1 MFNLSYTEKST
12 RILLQ
17 RHTLCF
23 EGFLHVDSCIHTG
36 SFWTVLD
43 SRCMTHPLFT
53 YATPDRGRV
62 LHCHAM
68 APNIPVHPCPCT
80 TLYTRQLVHLEV
92 ELLNQ
97 RPVSSTDTCHLVSLT
112 GLYSWEHCELPFPH
126 ILTNSEYKD
135 VSHFCQ
141 LNEYKTTAR
150 HLICISLIPKGY
162 WTSLQ
167 TLIRHSGFFFCE
179 IHTFCHAAV
188 RLLVIYL

>member
-1 MFNLSYTEKST
+1 MYIHWVILNCSRQPLHDWHAADLCSAWQRKSSS
-12 RILLQ
+12 LP
-17 RHTLCF
+17 C
-23 EGFLHVDSCIHTG
+23 
-36 SFWTVLD
+36 
-43 SRCMTHPLFT
+43 
-53 YATPDRGRV
+53 A
-62 LHCHAM
+62 
-68 APNIPVHPCPCT
+68 APIIPVHPCTCT

-112 GLYSWEHCELPFPH
+112 SLYSWEHCESPFPH

-141 LNEYKTTAR
+141 SNEYKMTAR
-150 HLICISLIPKGY
+150 HLICISLIPK
-162 WTSLQ
+162 WHWASLH

-179 IHTFCHAAV
+179 IHTFCHAAI